1 MPPIIISDVY
11 TQLLYS
17 MSYIYEALK
26 DYENA
31 IHYAKLAKI
40 ILSSFREK
48 EHDLLFSVGTQFYFS
63 YKNTNKL

>member
-1 MPPIIISDVY
+1 MYI

-17 MSYIYEALK
+17 VSYIYEALK

-31 IHYAKLAKI
+31 IHYAKLAKP
-40 ILSSFREK
+40 ILSEK